1 MSGLFGAQQSSIFK
15 TEFKDILEQIPITT
29 QGFAALKKELERLKT
44 VERPENIRAIEVAR
58 AHGDLSENAEY
69 HAAKERQSFLE
80 GRIGEIS
87 YKVGNAKVIDPET
100 VPKDVVRFASR
111 VLVENLDSEEEVE
124 YMIVGADEADIKQ
137 GKISVSSPLG
147 AALIGKVPGD
157 EAVVQAPGGK
167 RIYEILE
174 IL

>member
-1 MSGLFGAQQSSIFK
+1 M
-15 TEFKDILEQIPITT
+15 DQIPITT

-44 VERPENIRAIEVAR
+44 VERPENIKSIEVAR

-87 YKVGNAKVIDPET
+87 YKVGNAKVIDPDD
-100 VPKDVVRFASR
+100 VPKDVVRFACR
-111 VLVENLDSEEEVE
+111 VVLENLDSEEEVE
-124 YMIVGADEADIKQ
+124 YMIVGADEADIKK

-147 AALIGKVPGD
+147 SALIGKEPGD
-157 EAVVQAPGGK
+157 EAIVQAPGGK
-167 RIYEILE
+167 RIYEIIA

>member
-1 MSGLFGAQQSSIFK
+1 M
-15 TEFKDILEQIPITT
+15 EQIPITT
-29 QGFAALKKELERLKT
+29 QGYHALKKELERLKT
-44 VERPENIRAIEVAR
+44 IERPENIKAIEVAR

-80 GRIGEIS
+80 GRIGELS
-87 YKVGNAKVIDPET
+87 YKVANAKIIDPDT

-147 AALIGKVPGD
+147 AALIGKEPGE
-157 EAVVQAPGGK
+157 EAIVQAPGGK
-167 RIYEILE
+167 RVYEIID

>member
-1 MSGLFGAQQSSIFK
+1 M
-15 TEFKDILEQIPITT
+15 EQIPFTT
-29 QGFAALKKELERLKT
+29 QGYQTLKQELARLKK
-44 VERPENIRAIEVAR
+44 VERPENIKAIETAR

-87 YKVGNAKVIDPET
+87 YKLGVAKIIDPES

-111 VLVENLDSEEEVE
+111 VKVENLDSEEQME
-124 YMIVGADEADIKQ
+124 YMIVGPDEADIKE
-137 GKISVSSPLG
+137 GRISVSSPLG
-147 AALIGKVPGD
+147 SALIGKRPGD
-157 EAVVQAPGGK
+157 EASLQAPGGK
-167 RIYEILE
+167 RTYEIID